1 MPSSFELLK
10 SYRKQVLERMKYA
23 QSEAL
28 NRRYRSTPPIEAEG
42 EAIMINLSPTRHT
55 EKDTRTKNVSNT
67 GRAKVVVPIS
77 TFLSD

>member
-42 EAIMINLSPTRHT
+42 EAIMINLSPTRNA
-55 EKDTRTKNVSNT
+55 EKDAGEISSN